1 MELIEKIQNI
11 PTSSGVYLMKNSCNE
26 VIYVGKAKN
35 LKNRVRSYFTKT
47 ERDTKGL
54 RLVSEIH
61 DFDFII
67 TDNEKE
73 ALILENN
80 LIKKYRPKFNVNL
93 RDDKNFLSIKIATNE
108 AFPSLQIVRKI
119 KKDGAIYFGPFPK
132 ASVLRN
138 VLREIHKIFPLRK
151 CRGKLPT
158 NRSRPCLNFQIG
170 RCLGPCCGLVSKN
183 EYDELIDQVKLFF
196 EGKNKKLKS
205 ILKKKMKEASDKW
218 NFEQA
223 ARLRDRISYIEQ
235 ITEKQK
241 MVSTSFIDQD
251 VIAIFHQGDITQI
264 QLLFIRNGKLL
275 GGDYFKFQNIDI
287 NEKEMLSSFIKQYYH
302 KERFIPKEIILPLDP
317 LDKALITQWL
327 SEKKGSK
334 VNIIIP
340 KKGERFKLLN
350 LAIQNARINLESSL
364 NEEEKRKKS
373 LEELKIKLKL
383 NSLPKTIEAFDISN
397 ISGKMAVGSMVV
409 FEDGSPEKNRYRH
422 YNIKTVDEFN
432 DYAMMYEV
440 LKRRYTKAEVIPN
453 LIMVDG
459 GKGQLKMALEVL
471 NELNIKGVDVIAL
484 AKAKGKEGIK
494 SKERIFIPHRKNPV
508 ILKENSLA
516 LKLLTQIRD
525 ESHRVAISHYRK
537 RKIKEDLSSVLKKV
551 PGIGEIKSK
560 RLMKS
565 FKSIEDIKN
574 ALDDEIKKVQG
585 IRSKDIENI
594 RNFFKTIS

>member
-11 PTSSGVYLMKNSCNE
+11 PTSSGVYLMKNNRNE

-196 EGKNKKLKS
+196 EGKSKKLKS

-327 SEKKGSK
+327 SKKKGRK
-334 VNIIIP
+334 GRFLVLNIISVFLSIM
-340 KKGERFKLLN
+340 
-350 LAIQNARINLESSL
+350 A
-364 NEEEKRKKS
+364 
-373 LEELKIKLKL
+373 
-383 NSLPKTIEAFDISN
+383 LPKFRVLSN
-397 ISGKMAVGSMVV
+397 KW
-409 FEDGSPEKNRYRH
+409 
-422 YNIKTVDEFN
+422 
-432 DYAMMYEV
+432 
-440 LKRRYTKAEVIPN
+440 
-453 LIMVDG
+453 
-459 GKGQLKMALEVL
+459 
-471 NELNIKGVDVIAL
+471 
-484 AKAKGKEGIK
+484 KGKI
-494 SKERIFIPHRKNPV
+494 V
-508 ILKENSLA
+508 I
-516 LKLLTQIRD
+516 
-525 ESHRVAISHYRK
+525 
-537 RKIKEDLSSVLKKV
+537 
-551 PGIGEIKSK
+551 
-560 RLMKS
+560 
-565 FKSIEDIKN
+565 
-574 ALDDEIKKVQG
+574 
-585 IRSKDIENI
+585 
-594 RNFFKTIS
+594 TIAW

>member
-1 MELIEKIQNI
+1 
-11 PTSSGVYLMKNSCNE
+11 
-26 VIYVGKAKN
+26 
-35 LKNRVRSYFTKT
+35 
-47 ERDTKGL
+47 
-54 RLVSEIH
+54 
-61 DFDFII
+61 
-67 TDNEKE
+67 
-73 ALILENN
+73 
-80 LIKKYRPKFNVNL
+80 
-93 RDDKNFLSIKIATNE
+93 E

-196 EGKNKKLKS
+196 EGKSKKLKS

-340 KKGERFKLLN
+340 KRGERFKLLN

-422 YNIKTVDEFN
+422 YNIKTVDEIN